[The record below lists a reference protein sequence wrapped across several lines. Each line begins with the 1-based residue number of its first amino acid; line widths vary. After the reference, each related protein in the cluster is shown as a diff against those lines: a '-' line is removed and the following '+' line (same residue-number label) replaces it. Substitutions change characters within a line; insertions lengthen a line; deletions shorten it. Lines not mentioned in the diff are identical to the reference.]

1 MRAASGR
8 PAGAVEL
15 NPVAAPPE
23 RDQRRDPSSR
33 RRYPAEASMSD
44 SDLLVLAPWALFI
57 AGVVLLVVLGLT
69 RNHGGGGRSGRRRSR
84 SRRR

>member
-1 MRAASGR
+1 
-8 PAGAVEL
+8 
-15 NPVAAPPE
+15 
-23 RDQRRDPSSR
+23 
-33 RRYPAEASMSD
+33 MSD